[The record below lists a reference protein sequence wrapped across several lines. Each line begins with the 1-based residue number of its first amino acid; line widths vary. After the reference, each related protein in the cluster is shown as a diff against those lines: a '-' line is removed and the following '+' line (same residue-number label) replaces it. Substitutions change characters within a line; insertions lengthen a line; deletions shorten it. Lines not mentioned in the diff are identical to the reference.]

1 MESREWKTRGRAL
14 EERLVPRAWG
24 AGVPS
29 VGRLWH
35 DAVRGRR
42 SRMSKKQG
50 KSGLIPLS
58 DMIAAVRWE
67 LGQAADKGRGQD
79 LRFLVE
85 EVELELSVTA
95 EHDEKAGVKINVLA
109 FEIGAE
115 DIKKVANVHRV
126 KVKLKPVGDA
136 ATRGTTDVLVSGEG
150 VTPDPTLG
158 DVPMGG

>member
-1 MESREWKTRGRAL
+1 MPG
-14 EERLVPRAWG
+14 
-24 AGVPS
+24 

-35 DAVRGRR
+35 DAVRDKR

-67 LGQAADKGRGQD
+67 LGQAADKGRGHE

-95 EHDEKAGVKINVLA
+95 EHDEKAGVKVNVLA

-126 KVKLKPVGDA
+126 KVKLRPQADA
-136 ATRGTTDVLVSGEG
+136 SVRGTTDVLVSGEG
-150 VTPDPTLG
+150 VQPDARYD